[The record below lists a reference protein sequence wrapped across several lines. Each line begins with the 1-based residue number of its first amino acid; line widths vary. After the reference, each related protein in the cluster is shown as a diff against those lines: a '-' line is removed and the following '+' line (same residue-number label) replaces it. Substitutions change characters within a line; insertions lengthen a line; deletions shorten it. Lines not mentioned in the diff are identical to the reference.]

1 MATKTMS
8 WTLVWDVEAAA
19 PSATPSAGDKM
30 CTLALG
36 ARCNHDDSRCFIG
49 TNTVII
55 MSRSFSDCRTNESQ
69 SGVCTCGVD
78 DQTQCGGD
86 LGGGDSGCFWIW
98 TNKNKKGIYA
108 TNFFTQTQN

>member
-19 PSATPSAGDKM
+19 PSATPSAGDKT

-36 ARCNHDDSRCFIG
+36 ARCNHDDSRCLIG
-49 TNTVII
+49 SNTVII
-55 MSRSFSDCRTNESQ
+55 
-69 SGVCTCGVD
+69 TCGVD

-86 LGGGDSGCFWIW
+86 LGGGHSGCFWIW
-98 TNKNKKGIYA
+98 TNKDKKGIYA
-108 TNFFTQTQN
+108 MNFYTKTQY